1 MDNLK
6 EQKNKTYI
14 ENDFHPEKYLGAIYA
29 YINSSFSYYLM
40 SRQFKAAILPNK
52 IAIR

>member
-1 MDNLK
+1 MTFI
-6 EQKNKTYI
+6 QKNI
-14 ENDFHPEKYLGAIYA
+14 LGAIYA

-40 SRQFKAAILPNK
+40 SRQLKAAILPNK